1 MAYPHCLL
9 VNLQFKLLL
18 ILEFKMDR
26 TTLLSA
32 ERLKKRK
39 IRISKAMNSSVIQ
52 RKCIV
57 NELSQ

>member
-18 ILEFKMDR
+18 ILEFEMDR

-39 IRISKAMNSSVIQ
+39 IRISKVMNSSVIQ

>member
-1 MAYPHCLL
+1 MAYPHCSL

-18 ILEFKMDR
+18 ILEFEMDR